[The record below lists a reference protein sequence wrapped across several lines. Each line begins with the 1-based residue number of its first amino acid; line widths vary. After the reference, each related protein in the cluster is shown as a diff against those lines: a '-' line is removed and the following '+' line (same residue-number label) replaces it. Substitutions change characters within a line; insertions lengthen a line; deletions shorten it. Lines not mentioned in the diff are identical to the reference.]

1 MENSHNHVPFEKI
14 RDSGSGKTVI
24 VLQGSRENAL
34 VDQLSHQFRVVV
46 LEVHAARDLAS
57 VTEAFAETVEQHSIR
72 QFCLVAESDLAPAAI
87 AQAIEAGDA
96 LEALI
101 LIAPRAMDMNG
112 AAKDLP
118 LEEIKAPT
126 LVLFGTRDELIAPE
140 SGRIYARRI
149 PNCFHTLVYDAGHD
163 IASDRPQ
170 ALHGLVRDFLEHR
183 EKFVFPHE
191 SSVLSQ

>member
-1 MENSHNHVPFEKI
+1 MENSRNHVPLEKI
-14 RDSGSGKTVI
+14 RDSGGKTVV
-24 VLQGSRENAL
+24 VLQGSRKNAL
-34 VDQLSHQFRVVV
+34 VDQLSHQFRVVA

-57 VTEAFAETVEQHSIR
+57 VTEAFAEAVERHSIR
-72 QFCLVAESDLAPAAI
+72 KFCLVAESDMAPAAI
-87 AQAIEAGDA
+87 AQAIESGDA

-101 LIAPRAMDMNG
+101 LIAPQAMGTNG

-126 LVLFGTRDELIAPE
+126 LVLFGTRDELVAPE
-140 SGRIYARRI
+140 SGRLYARRI
-149 PNCFHTLVYDAGHD
+149 PNCFYTLVYDAGHD
-163 IASDRPQ
+163 IAIDRPQ

-191 SSVLSQ
+191 GSVISQ